1 MGTRSKA
8 MIEGDSDSECEDQT
22 LEKMV
27 KTFMKIKTNSK
38 STDFG
43 DFMSLPKDMDEIKL
57 SANLESGIEEGDL
70 YLKKDGDI
78 MVQNLKKNKAKPDD
92 YSGAAL
98 AVIKPHIG
106 KKKMKKLK
114 KLEKEKTKGSDWY
127 NMPALEMTEERQ
139 RDLELLQMRG
149 VLIQRDFT
157 RRMPATISLNI
168 TRLEQLLTVRQTFTR
183 TEFHRRTGSRPW
195 WTSFLLMLSLKSFRR
210 ENTWKS

>member
-106 KKKMKKLK
+106 KKKMKKL
-114 KLEKEKTKGSDWY
+114 EKEKTKGSDWY

-149 VLIQRDFT
+149 VLDPKRFYKKNASDNLPKYYQIGTIVDSAADFYT
-157 RRMPATISLNI
+157 DRVPQKDRKQTMVD
-168 TRLEQLLTVRQTFTR
+168 ELLADA
-183 TEFHRRTGSRPW
+183 EFKKFQKR
-195 WTSFLLMLSLKSFRR
+195 KYV
-210 ENTWKS
+210 EI